1 MTGSTRKVKHKVA
14 PAEVRREPT
23 MIEEQEINTHVGN
36 ERVFNSSTELF
47 DFSVYRV
54 FDPER
59 QNFIGVW
66 DAN

>member
-1 MTGSTRKVKHKVA
+1 MRSISTKKPKSKV